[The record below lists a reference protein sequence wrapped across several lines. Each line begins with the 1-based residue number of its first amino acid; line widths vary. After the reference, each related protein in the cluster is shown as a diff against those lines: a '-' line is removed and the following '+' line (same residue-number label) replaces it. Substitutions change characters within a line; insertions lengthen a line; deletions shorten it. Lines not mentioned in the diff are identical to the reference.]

1 MIKFK
6 IKNPKK
12 LNDKN
17 IKTFFRKKGL
27 TDLIQSS
34 DKKGKKVNEMV
45 LSKPYKPEIRDLY
58 NLYSYIILNK
68 RITVLEFGSGWSSL
82 VIALALDELKK
93 KYSKEVARLRRNN
106 PFELF
111 IVENEKKFLNI
122 TRKKL
127 GNFVKKII

>member
-45 LSKPYKPEIRDLY
+45 LSKPYKPEI
-58 NLYSYIILNK
+58 ILK
-68 RITVLEFGSGWSSL
+68 CF
-82 VIALALDELKK
+82 
-93 KYSKEVARLRRNN
+93 
-106 PFELF
+106 
-111 IVENEKKFLNI
+111 
-122 TRKKL
+122 
-127 GNFVKKII
+127 